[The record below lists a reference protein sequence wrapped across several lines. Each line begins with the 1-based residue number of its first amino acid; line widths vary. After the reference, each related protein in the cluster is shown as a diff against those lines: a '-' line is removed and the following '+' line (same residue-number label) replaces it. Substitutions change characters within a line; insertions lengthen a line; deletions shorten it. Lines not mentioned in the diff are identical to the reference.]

1 MSAYTERHKKSYE
14 KRKAEKRANPK
25 LRNEYNEKRIK
36 QKANRTERFLSEI
49 GFDADKIDTG
59 VCCFAG
65 CTTLRSKYNKDFCCA
80 AHQRTIA
87 LYGFYRIIE
96 KENYY
101 RVPARDI

>member
-1 MSAYTERHKKSYE
+1 MPSYDKKAYER
-14 KRKAEKRANPK
+14 RKLAKLADHE
-25 LRNEYNEKRIK
+25 LRNEYNVKRRR

-49 GFDADKIDTG
+49 GFDSDKIDTG

-65 CTTLRSKYNKDFCCA
+65 CTTIRSKYNKDFCCA
-80 AHQRTIA
+80 AHQRIIA

-96 KENYY
+96 KENYH